1 MTTKKKL
8 MGDRIEEIFK
18 AMRADK
24 AAAMIERATGKPC
37 NCGQRKE
44 KINEL
49 HKERMRR
56 KALKQLT
63 EKMNEEDK

>member
-24 AAAMIERATGKPC
+24 AATMIERATGKPC

-49 HKERMRR
+49 HKEYMRR
-56 KALKQLT
+56 KAVKDLR
-63 EKMNEEDK
+63 EKMENEK

>member
-24 AAAMIERATGKPC
+24 AAVMIERATGKPC

-44 KINEL
+44 KLNNM
-49 HKERMRR
+49 HKEYMRR
-56 KALKQLT
+56 KAIQDLNK
-63 EKMNEEDK
+63 KMGSE